1 MFRTILLDK
10 IAFRQVKSY
19 IILLL
24 LLFFGFTIS
33 FAQESPSKNEK
44 DSLNY
49 QWESFSVRFG
59 GFITGVNS
67 DINFGIKQLGLGINI
82 NLEDALGLKTSTL
95 ALRGTLEYN
104 FGKRDRSSVRLGYF
118 GLYRNASKILETNI
132 EIGDTIFP
140 IGTDVSSK
148 LDIMIIKANYDYS
161 FYMDKR
167 IKLGFTVGLF
177 ILPISFS
184 INVLGLTGKSV
195 YFVAPLPIIGIKSS
209 FAVTPKIFI
218 NQSIEILYLKIG
230 AFSGNIMDLDL
241 RIEYNPW
248 KHIGFGLGVNSH
260 RMTVQNYS
268 EENNGLDFK
277 GTIKNGYTGL
287 LFFAK
292 YYF

>member
-1 MFRTILLDK
+1 MFRNILLDK
-10 IAFRQVKSY
+10 IATSNVKSY

-24 LLFFGFTIS
+24 LIFLGFTIC
-33 FAQESPSKNEK
+33 FAQENPSKNEK
-44 DSLNY
+44 DSLNF
-49 QWESFSVRFG
+49 QWERFSVRFG

-67 DINFGIKQLGLGINI
+67 DMNFGIKQLGLGINI

-95 ALRGTLEYN
+95 ALRGALEYN

-118 GLYRNASKILETNI
+118 GLYRNASKILETDL

-140 IGTDVSSK
+140 PGTDVSSK

-167 IKLGFTVGLF
+167 VKLGFTVGLF

-184 INVLGLTGKSV
+184 IDALGLTDNAV
-195 YFVAPLPIIGIKSS
+195 YFVAPLPIFGIKTS
-209 FAVTPKIFI
+209 FAVTPKVFI
-218 NQSIEILYLKIG
+218 NQSIELLYLKIG
-230 AFSGNIMDLDL
+230 TFSGNIMDLDL

-268 EENNGLDFK
+268 EENNGFDFK
-277 GTIKNGYTGL
+277 GTIKTGYTGL